1 MAQTN
6 PDVVI
11 VGGGIAGA
19 TMAVVLARAGE
30 GVTLV
35 EREAAFRDRIRG
47 DSLFPWGAAI
57 AQELGIHDLLPVGG
71 ARPLPDWQV
80 YEGGAPT
87 DVITWGKDVPT
98 PDVLWGV
105 NLPALQETLLDA
117 ARGAGVTV
125 LRPAR
130 AVSVVPGIPPTV
142 TVEQDG
148 ASQRLIP
155 RLVVGAD
162 GRESGLR
169 RAIGAEPTHAPAH
182 HMLGGCLVAGLGL
195 DADTGH
201 MGRIEGGKVMVFRH
215 GGESARLY
223 LICSPETAERL
234 RPGGFEAYLA
244 HCAQAFP
251 AGAIS
256 DTQPLGP
263 VAFFP
268 GIDIYPDRIVGEGV
282 VLIGDAAGAND
293 PALGSGTGLALIDVL
308 ELSGL
313 LRQNDDWPAA
323 IAEFAW
329 RRPAWYEPMRAF
341 GEWTG
346 PLDTDTGPAAD
357 AARARAD
364 RARDA
369 DRWRNGY
376 GAFFAFGPRGLP
388 VNDEV
393 RAHFLGLDLPE
404 EAGVPRY

>member
-1 MAQTN
+1 MTQTN
-6 PDVVI
+6 PDVLI

-19 TMAVVLARAGE
+19 SLAIVLARAGVS
-30 GVTLV
+30 VTLV
-35 EREAAFRDRIRG
+35 EREAAFRDRVRG

-57 AQELGIHDLLPVGG
+57 AQDLGLHDLLPAGG
-71 ARPLPDWQV
+71 ARPLPVWQV
-80 YEGGAPT
+80 YEDGVPT
-87 DVITWGKDVPT
+87 ETVNWGKDVPT

-105 NLPALQETLLDA
+105 NLPQLQETLLGA
-117 ARGAGVTV
+117 ARDAGVSV

-130 AVSVVPGIPPTV
+130 GVSVVPGSPPSV

-148 ASQRLIP
+148 VSQTLTP

-169 RAIGAEPTHAPAH
+169 RAIGAETTHAPTH
-182 HMLGGCLVAGLGL
+182 HMLGGCLVTGLGL

-201 MGRIEGGKVMVFRH
+201 MGRIVGGKVMVFRH

-223 LICSPETAERL
+223 LICSPEVAETL
-234 RPGGFEAYLA
+234 RPGGFAAYLA

-268 GIDIYPDRIVGEGV
+268 GIDVYPDKIAGEGV

-293 PALGSGTGLALIDVL
+293 PALGSGTGLALIDVQ
-308 ELSGL
+308 ELAGL
-313 LRQNDDWPAA
+313 LRDSDDWQAA
-323 IAEFAW
+323 IAEFAH
-329 RRPAWYEPMRAF
+329 RRPTWYEPMRAF

-364 RARDA
+364 RAREA

-388 VNDEV
+388 VNEEV

-404 EAGVPRY
+404 NT

>member
-1 MAQTN
+1 MAQSD
-6 PDVVI
+6 PEVVI

-19 TMAVVLARAGE
+19 AMAIVLVRS
-30 GVTLV
+30 GVSATLV

-47 DSLFPWGAAI
+47 DSMFPWGAAI
-57 AQELGIHDLLPVGG
+57 AQELGIHDLLAKGG

-80 YEGGAPT
+80 HEGGVPT
-87 DVITWGKDVPT
+87 DRITWGKDVPT

-105 NLPALQETLLDA
+105 NLPQLQETLLDA
-117 ARGAGVTV
+117 ASKAGVTV

-130 AVSVVPGIPPTV
+130 VVSVVPGKPPTV
-142 TVEQDG
+142 IVEQDG
-148 ASQRLIP
+148 TSQTFTP
-155 RLVVGAD
+155 RLVIGAD

-169 RAIGAEPTHAPAH
+169 RAIGAETTHAPNH
-182 HMLGGCLVAGLGL
+182 HMLGGCLVSNLGL

-223 LICSPETAERL
+223 LICSPETAEAL
-234 RPGGFEAYLA
+234 RPGGFPAYLA

-256 DTQPLGP
+256 EAQALSP

-268 GIDIYPDRIVGEGV
+268 GVDIYPDRSADEGV

-293 PALGSGTGLALIDVL
+293 PALGSGAGLALIDVQ

-313 LRQNDDWPAA
+313 LQGNDDWQAA
-323 IAEFAW
+323 IEEFAR
-329 RRPAWYEPMRAF
+329 RRPTWYDPMRAF

-357 AARARAD
+357 AARVRAD

-404 EAGVPRY
+404 IA